1 MKAYDYIQ
9 YVSNCRN
16 SLVRLWKG
24 VEPEFTSLC
33 TTDILG
39 KDEWV
44 PCFVHPKDKD
54 RTTIKSLRYTHR
66 EL

>member
-9 YVSNCRN
+9 YVSRAREE
-16 SLVRLWKG
+16 LLKLWN
-24 VEPEFTSLC
+24 VEPEYISLR
-33 TTDILG
+33 TIDVFG
-39 KDEWV
+39 RDEWV